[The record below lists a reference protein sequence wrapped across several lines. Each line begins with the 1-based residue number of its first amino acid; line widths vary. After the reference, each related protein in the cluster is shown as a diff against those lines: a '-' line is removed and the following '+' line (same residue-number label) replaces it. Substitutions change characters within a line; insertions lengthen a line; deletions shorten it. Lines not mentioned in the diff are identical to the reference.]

1 MKKLFVILG
10 AVSFTLGAKE
20 LNLDRMSVYPGDYRH
35 CYQKHVLSR
44 TAEMKS
50 VCIYNWINVKEG
62 GSMTLLLKYRLS
74 KGLTASISLNF
85 MKEKGRNGDAGNIQF
100 KLPEG
105 TGEIVETKHGFKLPR
120 NAYQAQVVIS
130 LPGGDAKIELEKIS
144 FEIVPAK
151 TEGESPEK

>member
-1 MKKLFVILG
+1 MKKLFIILG

-44 TAEMKS
+44 TTEMKS

-62 GSMTLLLKYRLS
+62 GTMTLLLKYRLS
-74 KGLTASISLNF
+74 KGLTASVSLNF
-85 MKEKGRNGDAGNIQF
+85 MKKMGRNGDVGKMHF

-105 TGEIVETKHGFKLPR
+105 TGEIVETKHSFKLPR

-151 TEGESPEK
+151 AEGESPEK